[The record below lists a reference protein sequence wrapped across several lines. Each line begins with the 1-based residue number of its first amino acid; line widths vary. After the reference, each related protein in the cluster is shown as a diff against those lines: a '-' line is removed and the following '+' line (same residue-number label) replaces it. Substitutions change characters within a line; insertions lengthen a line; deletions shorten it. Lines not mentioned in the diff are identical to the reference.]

1 MAKDRRYTTIKYL
14 IVDGHIKSFRDIF
27 NDLPKSVVARDL
39 GINNVRFS
47 KLINNVELFVLKE
60 LYRFAEFIEIEHKI
74 LLDLVDQQY
83 TESKKK
89 K

>member
-1 MAKDRRYTTIKYL
+1 M
-14 IVDGHIKSFRDIF
+14 
-27 NDLPKSVVARDL
+27 LPTWIPVGSDASVVARDL

-60 LYRFAEFIEIEHKI
+60 LYRFAENIEIERKI

-83 TESKKK
+83 AESKKK
-89 K
+89 I

>member
-1 MAKDRRYTTIKYL
+1 M
-14 IVDGHIKSFRDIF
+14 
-27 NDLPKSVVARDL
+27 LPTWILVGGDASVVARDL

-60 LYRFAEFIEIEHKI
+60 LYRLAENIEIERKI

-83 TESKKK
+83 AESKKK
-89 K
+89 I